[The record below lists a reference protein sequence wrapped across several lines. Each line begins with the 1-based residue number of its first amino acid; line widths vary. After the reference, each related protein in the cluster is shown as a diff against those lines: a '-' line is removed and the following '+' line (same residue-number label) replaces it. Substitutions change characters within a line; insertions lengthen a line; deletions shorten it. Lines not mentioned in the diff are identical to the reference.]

1 VLATTERLYWQDPY
15 CREFEAHLIRR
26 TEVDARPA
34 VVLDRTCFYPT
45 SGGQPHDTGVLSGVP
60 VLEVIDTEEDI
71 LHVLA
76 APLDGAIMRGAIDWA
91 RRFDHMQQHTG
102 QHLLSRAVEQLLGAN
117 TVSFHLGVAS
127 STIDINRESLDAAE
141 AAMVEELAN
150 RVVWE
155 NRTVSVCEVS
165 AQEAENLDLRKAVE
179 AIDRVRVVT
188 VDGFDRCA
196 CGGTHVRA
204 TGEVGS
210 VHIRGWGRQRDDIR
224 IEFLCGRRAVDD
236 YRLRDAVLQ
245 QSASTLSVGVG
256 ELGEAIERLRMA
268 EAEARHEAE
277 GLRRRVLELDV
288 PRLAAEAKEVAG
300 LHLICQVL
308 KDYDGDGM
316 RAIAQRLIQYPGMIV
331 LLAVGGPSPQICFAR
346 SRDVDLDMGQ
356 LLRDAAGPFGGRGGG
371 RPHMAQGGGVDGD
384 RLTDVLN
391 AARDMLTSVGSA
403 HKDAADE

>member
-1 VLATTERLYWQDPY
+1 MAITERLYWQDPY

-26 TEVDARPA
+26 AEVDAHPA
-34 VVLDRTCFYPT
+34 VVLDRTCFYPS
-45 SGGQPHDTGVLSGVP
+45 SGGQPHDTGMLSGIP
-60 VLEVIDTEEDI
+60 VVDVIDAKDDI

-76 APLDGAIMRGAIDWA
+76 APLDGEIVRGAIDWA

-102 QHLLSRAVEQLLGAN
+102 QHILSRAVEQLLGAD

-141 AAMVEELAN
+141 AALVEELAN
-150 RVVWE
+150 RIVWE
-155 NRTVSVCEVS
+155 NRPVSVCEVS
-165 AQEAENLDLRKAVE
+165 AQEAGNLDLRKAVE
-179 AIDRVRVVT
+179 AVDRVRVVT

-210 VHIRGWGRQRDDIR
+210 IHIRGWGRQRDGVR

-236 YRLRDAVLQ
+236 YRLRDAILQ
-245 QSASTLSVGVG
+245 RSANTLSVGVD

-268 EAEARHEAE
+268 EAEARYEAE
-277 GLRRRVLELDV
+277 GLKRRVLDLDV
-288 PRLAAEAKEVAG
+288 PRLAAEAEDVAG
-300 LHLICQVL
+300 LHLISHVL
-308 KDYDGDGM
+308 HDYDGEGM

-331 LLAVGGPSPQICFAR
+331 MLAVGGPAPQICFAR

-371 RPHMAQGGGVDGD
+371 RPHMAQGGGVDKD
-384 RLTDVLN
+384 RLTDVLD
-391 AARDMLTSVGSA
+391 AARDILTRVGSA
-403 HKDAADE
+403 P

>member
-1 VLATTERLYWQDPY
+1 MVAITERLYWHDPY

-34 VVLDRTCFYPT
+34 VVLDRTCFYPS
-45 SGGQPHDTGVLSGVP
+45 SGGQPHDTGMLSGIP
-60 VLEVIDTEEDI
+60 VMDVIDTKEDI

-76 APLDGAIMRGAIDWA
+76 APLDGVETVRGAIDWA

-102 QHLLSRAVEQLLGAN
+102 QHILSRAVEQLLGAD
-117 TVSFHLGVAS
+117 TVSFHLGEAS

-150 RVVWE
+150 RIVLE
-155 NRTVSVCEVS
+155 NRSISVCEVS
-165 AQEAENLDLRKAVE
+165 AQEAESLDLRKAVE
-179 AIDRVRVVT
+179 AVDRVRVVT
-188 VDGFDRCA
+188 VDDFDRCA

-204 TGEVGS
+204 TGEVGCL
-210 VHIRGWGRQRDDIR
+210 HIRGWGRQRDGIR
-224 IEFLCGRRAVDD
+224 IEFLCGWRAVKD
-236 YRLRDAVLQ
+236 YRARDAALQ
-245 QSASTLSVGVG
+245 QAANALSVGVD
-256 ELGEAIERLRMA
+256 ELGEAIERLRTA

-277 GLRRRVLELDV
+277 GLRRRVLDLDV
-288 PRLAAEAKEVAG
+288 PRLAAEAEEIAG
-300 LHLICQVL
+300 LRLICQVL
-308 KDYDGDGM
+308 HDDDGEGM

-371 RPHMAQGGGVDGD
+371 RPHMAQGGGVDEE
-384 RLTDVLN
+384 RLTDVLD
-391 AARDMLTSVGSA
+391 AARDMLTAVGSA
-403 HKDAADE
+403 P